1 MLFQPATKGVVR
13 YNVLSIERTLFP
25 PKVPV
30 LVTATVIAAAA
41 FLPEDHQCWRI
52 PRCLWLHRHKV
63 TEVVK
68 SLEHGTVI
76 VSILQLFLQSCT
88 KIVLFSVLALLEC
101 NRISFC

>member
-41 FLPEDHQCWRI
+41 LLPEDHHCWRI

-76 VSILQLFLQSCT
+76 VSIFVTTLFAELHKNCAFLCPS
-88 KIVLFSVLALLEC
+88 IA
-101 NRISFC
+101 